1 MNNTRTSPFFSINRC
16 LQFVFLLLI
25 ILLVTATY
33 FNWGH
38 LLVYIVDFQ
47 KQLHALLAKHIQQV
61 AKSPEVY
68 GWSLIG
74 LSFGYGVFHAI
85 GPGHGKAVIV
95 TYLGTQKETIKN
107 GIFISFVAALLQSLI
122 AIILISILVMIMK
135 FKFADVKMIGEDITI
150 ASYLLVAFLGLF
162 VTLSSIQKLYV
173 RYKERQASKS
183 HTPHTHQ
190 CGCNHAHS
198 PKSKLTFFQTFM
210 VIMSMGLR
218 PCSGALVVL
227 IYAQLVNAYL
237 YGIIATLFMGLG
249 TGLSVSLIALSSIYA
264 RKWLERMS
272 ETQETLRWS
281 IPNASIYINLAGGGL
296 LLVIGWGLFSTAS
309 KMSSAHP
316 LL

>member
-1 MNNTRTSPFFSINRC
+1 MNDTSTSRFFSIKHC
-16 LQFVFLLLI
+16 LQLVFLLLA
-25 ILLVTATY
+25 ILVVAVIY

-38 LLVYIVDFQ
+38 ILVYIVDFQ

-61 AKSPEVY
+61 AKYPEVY

-107 GIFISFVAALLQSLI
+107 GIFISFLAALLQSLI
-122 AIILISILVMIMK
+122 AITLISILVLIMN
-135 FKFADVKMIGEDITI
+135 FKFADVKTIGEDITL
-150 ASYLLVAFLGLF
+150 ASYLLVALLGLF
-162 VTLSSIQKLYV
+162 VTLSSIRKLYV
-173 RYKERQASKS
+173 LYREHHASKF
-183 HTPHTHQ
+183 HTEHAHQ

-198 PKSKLTFFQTFM
+198 PKSKLTIFQTFM

-249 TGLSVSLIALSSIYA
+249 TGLSISLIALSSIYA
-264 RKWLERMS
+264 RKWLEHVS
-272 ETQETLRWS
+272 ETPESFRWS
-281 IPNASIYINLAGGGL
+281 FPHASIYINLAGGGL

-309 KMSSAHP
+309 KISSAHP